1 MTQLS
6 TRSSQLTLIAAI
18 LLVFVFA
25 ISAAGQTVSPPV
37 AEYRGKASGMVEFR
51 NDGDAPLATILEVKG
66 FTVDEDGKL
75 LYAPL
80 DPKIDV
86 EFGASSFIIPPH
98 QSHFVF
104 YKSRSEMPS
113 YWFAFVAT
121 LTRANADKHQMRLN
135 FVLPHVVYVY
145 QKPKLK
151 RADVNVTLVPGD
163 NGSFRVQIQNHSGK
177 LARVESIETHG
188 FEKSLQLGGVPIFPN
203 KQRFVEFNAGQ
214 HNSKATVE
222 VVFEDGFTI
231 TVPVS

>member
-1 MTQLS
+1 MTQPS
-6 TRSSQLTLIAAI
+6 TRSTRLTLIAPI
-18 LLVFVFA
+18 LLVFAFA
-25 ISAAGQTVSPPV
+25 ISAMGQTVSPPV

-51 NDGDAPLATILEVKG
+51 NDGDSPLATILEMKG
-66 FTVDEDGKL
+66 FTVDENGTL
-75 LYAPL
+75 LYTAL

-104 YKSRSEMPS
+104 YKSRSDMQS

-121 LTRANADKHQMRLN
+121 LTRANADKRQMRLN

-151 RADVNVTLVPGD
+151 RADVNVSLLPGD
-163 NGSFRVQIQNHSGK
+163 NGAFKLQIQNHSGK
-177 LARVESIETHG
+177 LARVQSIETHG
-188 FEKSLQLGGVPIFPN
+188 FEKSLELGGVPIFPA

-222 VVFEDGFTI
+222 VVFEDGFTV

>member
-1 MTQLS
+1 MTQRS
-6 TRSSQLTLIAAI
+6 TKSSQLTLIAAI
-18 LLVFVFA
+18 LLVFAFA

-37 AEYRGKASGMVEFR
+37 AEYRVKASGMVEFR
-51 NDGDAPLATILEVKG
+51 NDGDYPLAAILEVKG
-66 FTVDEDGKL
+66 FTIDEAGTL
-75 LYAPL
+75 LYTTL

-104 YKSRSEMPS
+104 YKSRSNMQS
-113 YWFAFVAT
+113 YWFAFVTT
-121 LTRANADKHQMRLN
+121 LTRANADKRQMRLN

-151 RADVNVTLVPGD
+151 RAEVEVALLPDD
-163 NGSFRVQIQNHSGK
+163 NGAFKLQIQNHSGK
-177 LARVESIETHG
+177 LSRVQTIETRG
-188 FEKSLQLGGVPIFPN
+188 FEKNLELGGVPIFPA
-203 KQRFVEFNAGQ
+203 KKRLVEFNAGQ

-231 TVPVS
+231 SVPVS